1 MMQSHGQAPGNSDAP
16 QRERLPSFLLSS
28 AGGGSAGMP
37 GGDTPPTYPFARN
50 SVAEPVAFEEP
61 SSATTWPFQTRRPG
75 GAPIAFNDRLR
86 SERAGG
92 VAGAPSNRRTEDASP
107 TSAPTTMT
115 IAPHVGTGDSM
126 RTPSRM
132 PPNKSLLDAGPPSV
146 LQVRPPSGAPSTPG
160 SFARG
165 TPHYP
170 SSAST
175 PATALSPGGSGS
187 AGGSGDRWVTIFG
200 FSADMES
207 QALREFRRHGD
218 IVRTV
223 PGKGNWVHILYRT
236 PLQAQVALYRTW
248 RILSGTDIMV
258 GAVSC
263 TEPDVAR
270 QEDDAVERGFLV
282 ASPSA
287 ASTPVGPSM
296 SPGTPAHLHHRS
308 PTSTTLR
315 SPSDVL
321 RRGTVRNA
329 SATPSIVQTPQR
341 QTGLF
346 DYITGFYK

>member
-1 MMQSHGQAPGNSDAP
+1 MNQSHGQTPGNSDGP

-28 AGGGSAGMP
+28 AGGGSTGMP

-61 SSATTWPFQTRRPG
+61 SATTWPFQTRRPG

-86 SERAGG
+86 SDRASG
-92 VAGAPSNRRTEDASP
+92 VTGTPLNRRTEDASP
-107 TSAPTTMT
+107 ISTPTTTT
-115 IAPHVGTGDSM
+115 IAPYNGTGDSM

-170 SSAST
+170 SPAST
-175 PATALSPGGSGS
+175 PGGLLSPGESGS
-187 AGGSGDRWVTIFG
+187 VGGGGGRWVTIFG

-236 PLQAQVALYRTW
+236 SLQAQVALYRTW
-248 RILSGTDIMV
+248 RILSGTDVMV

-287 ASTPVGPSM
+287 ASTPVPPSS
-296 SPGTPAHLHHRS
+296 SPETSAKLHHRS
-308 PTSTTLR
+308 PASATLR

-321 RRGTVRNA
+321 RRGTARNTG
-329 SATPSIVQTPQR
+329 ATPSVVQTPQR